1 MLLDFFLSPW
11 TGGLLL
17 GSVALAGCSLDFDRF
32 TPISL
37 SPTEDGSDPGPN
49 LEAGRM
55 DDVVT
60 VPPIEGST
68 DIDAAPIADAGSVAP
83 TDATAPTD
91 AGACSEARSV
101 SFGGHCY
108 FPLTSRGSWTAAST
122 SCQASGAHL
131 VTIGSAEEQTAV
143 VAIAVTQDRWMGL
156 TRPANALPTA
166 GSYAW
171 ITGEAFG
178 YAHWGNGEPNFTG
191 ECVRMVQA
199 GTWADNPCTTSYNAI
214 CERETP

>member
-1 MLLDFFLSPW
+1 
-11 TGGLLL
+11 
-17 GSVALAGCSLDFDRF
+17 
-32 TPISL
+32 
-37 SPTEDGSDPGPN
+37 
-49 LEAGRM
+49 M
-55 DDVVT
+55 DDVAT
-60 VPPIEGST
+60 TPPVEAST
-68 DIDAAPIADAGSVAP
+68 DIDAGPIADASPIGQ
-83 TDATAPTD
+83 TD
-91 AGACSEARSV
+91 AGACAEARSV

-108 FPLTSRGSWTAAST
+108 FPLTSRGSWMAAST

-143 VAIAVTQDRWMGL
+143 AAIAVTQDRWMGL

-199 GTWADNPCTTSYNAI
+199 GTWADNPCTTSYYAV
-214 CERETP
+214 CERETL